1 MEKNKVIKKILYYV
15 DVECVS
21 PICVS
26 NGEEGLTD
34 CDVLKDAEGKPFIA
48 GSSLAGA
55 MRNYQ
60 GWKKDQECL
69 FGFSCK
75 DDNEGSESSY
85 QGGTQGVMVSF
96 KGESKG
102 RMSSVYISDLTFFGN
117 AVATTVRDG
126 VKLNEGKVSET
137 EGKYDL
143 EAVDT
148 GERGRF
154 VMEAVIRKD
163 TEEKKVRE
171 QIIEALAGLE
181 NREIRLGAKKSRGF
195 GEIRI
200 TAIRSADYSKENILE
215 YKDAY
220 DETKFEKLPDC
231 KEYIFEGV
239 GKSRHYIR
247 IQVPVKLRG
256 GISIRR
262 YSAKK
267 GEPDYRHLTSGG
279 DPGNPVVSGMSC
291 TGAIR
296 SRVKEILYQLEVPK
310 AELLL
315 DAIFGYVDKKRRK
328 AHKSGVVVGES
339 IIEGAKPLTMVR
351 NAVSRFESAAK
362 EHALYKEK
370 SYFDGHAVLDIYV
383 LKGIRVLDEAR
394 AEFITDDITD
404 IVIGILLVALRDLQ
418 NGYLAVGG
426 QTAVGRGIFEANG
439 DITIDGSPDDVEQY
453 LVNSMRIK
461 EVLA

>member
-26 NGEEGLTD
+26 NGEEGVTD
-34 CDVLKDAEGKPFIA
+34 CDVLKDFDGKPFIA

-60 GWKKDQECL
+60 GWQKNQECL
-69 FGFSCK
+69 FGFSHK
-75 DDNEGSESSY
+75 DDQEDGKGMTDFLKEESR
-85 QGGTQGVMVSF
+85 
-96 KGESKG
+96 G
-102 RMSSVYISDLTFFGN
+102 RMSSVYISDLTFIGN
-117 AVATTVRDG
+117 AVTTVRDG
-126 VKLNEGKVSET
+126 VKLSDRKVSET

-143 EAVDT
+143 EVVDT
-148 GERGRF
+148 GEKGRF
-154 VMEAVIRKD
+154 VIEAVIRKD
-163 TEEKKVRE
+163 TEEERVRT
-171 QIIEALAGLE
+171 QIGEMLAGLDHK
-181 NREIRLGAKKSRGF
+181 EIRLGAKKSRGF
-195 GEIRI
+195 GELQI
-200 TAIRSADYSKENILE
+200 TAMRSTEYSKENILH

-220 DETKFEKLPDC
+220 DETEYIKLPDC
-231 KEYIFEGV
+231 KESIFEGIREC
-239 GKSRHYIR
+239 RHYIR
-247 IQVPVKLRG
+247 IQVPIMLRG

-267 GEPDYRHLTSGG
+267 GEPDYRHLTSGK
-279 DPGNPVVSGMSC
+279 DPEKPVISGMSC

-296 SRVKEILYQLEVPK
+296 HRVKEILYQLDVPK

-315 DAIFGYVDKKRRK
+315 DAIFGYVDKERK
-328 AHKSGVVVGES
+328 MAHKSGIVVGES

-370 SYFDGHAVLDIYV
+370 SYFGGEAVLSIYV
-383 LKGIRVLDEAR
+383 QKGIRVLDKTRNEY
-394 AEFITDDITD
+394 ITGDITD
-404 IVIGILLVALRDLQ
+404 MVIGILLVALKDMQ
-418 NGYLAVGG
+418 NGYLPVGG

-439 DITIDGSPDDVEQY
+439 NITIDGSPDDVEQY
-453 LVNSMRIK
+453 VLNSMGIK
-461 EVLA
+461 GVLA